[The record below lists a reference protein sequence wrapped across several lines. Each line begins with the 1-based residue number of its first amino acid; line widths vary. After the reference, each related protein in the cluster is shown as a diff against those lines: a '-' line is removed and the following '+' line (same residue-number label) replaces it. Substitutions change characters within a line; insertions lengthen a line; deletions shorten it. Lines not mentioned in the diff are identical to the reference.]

1 MPTIL
6 TAGYGNRGFGP
17 FIELM
22 KRHGVTHLVDV
33 RSVPQSSY
41 WEDFRRQRLEQIVPP
56 TGLRYV
62 YMGDTLGGVPINN
75 PHSYAGAEV
84 VEDST
89 GKPPIF
95 CKTDPSQIDLHPLF
109 HDPSFRLGLAKLIQ
123 AASNSERKICLMCG
137 CLRPHKCHRSRLIGA
152 ALVEE
157 NVEVL
162 HLDDR
167 GEPVTQEQVVA
178 ESVPAQTSLF

>member
-41 WEDFRRQRLEQIVPP
+41 WEDFRRPRLEQIVPP

-62 YMGDTLGGVPINN
+62 YMGDTLGGVP
-75 PHSYAGAEV
+75 
-84 VEDST
+84 DS
-89 GKPPIF
+89 PVL
-95 CKTDPSQIDLHPLF
+95 CKEPEKVDLHPLF
-109 HDPSFRLGLAKLIQ
+109 HDPKFRLGLEKLI
-123 AASNSERKICLMCG
+123 AAAEDPRRTICLMCG
-137 CLRPHKCHRSRLIGA
+137 CLRPHKCHRSRLIGE
-152 ALVEE
+152 ALISEG
-157 NVEVL
+157 VEVL

-167 GEPVTQEQVVA
+167 GERVPHRDVIEQSKNVQA
-178 ESVPAQTSLF
+178 SLF